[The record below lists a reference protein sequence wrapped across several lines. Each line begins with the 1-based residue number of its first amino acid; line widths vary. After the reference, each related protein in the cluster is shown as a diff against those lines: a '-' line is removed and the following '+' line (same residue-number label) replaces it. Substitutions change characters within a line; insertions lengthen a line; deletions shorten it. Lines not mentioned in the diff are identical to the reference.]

1 MTPPRFI
8 DVGMFRVYRDTDG
21 EMRISDGGD
30 NQFTLA
36 SAEAFEHEL
45 GIAITA
51 AHGAVNEGS
60 L

>member
-1 MTPPRFI
+1 MTPPKFI
-8 DVGMFRVYRDTDG
+8 DMGMFRVYRDTDG

-36 SAEAFEHEL
+36 SAEAFEYDL
-45 GIAITA
+45 TLAINA
-51 AHGAVNEGS
+51 AHAAVREGA